1 MAAPDTGQERT
12 EQATAK
18 RLQEAREKGQ
28 IARSLDLNTTVILLA
43 AAGGLMVLGGRMT
56 AGLLEAMRHN
66 FNINRSA
73 IFSPDTLFTSL
84 EDSTSTVLVAFAPFF
99 ILMVVVA
106 ISAPMALSGWSINAK
121 SLGFKWEKLNP
132 LAGLKRIFGP
142 QGLMELLKA
151 LAKFLVLGGAAVL
164 LLWNMMDAFMGLGS
178 EPLPEALS
186 HVAQLLGSCF
196 LILSAVMVLIA
207 LVDVPFQLWNHARQ
221 LKMTRQET
229 KDEYKE
235 TDGNP
240 EVKGRIRSQQREMA
254 QRRMMAE
261 VPKAD
266 VIITNPTHYAVALR
280 YNPDKMRAP
289 VVVAKGKD
297 LIAMQIRS
305 IGVTH
310 RVAILSSPALARA
323 LHHSTE
329 LNHAIPAGLYLAVAQ
344 VLAYVYQLK
353 KRQNYD
359 ASYDGTPVP
368 LLDVPIPEGLKRDV

>member
-1 MAAPDTGQERT
+1 MAAQDTGQERT
-12 EQATAK
+12 EQATPK
-18 RLQEAREKGQ
+18 RLQDAREKGQ
-28 IARSLDLNTTVILLA
+28 IARSLDLNSTVILLA

-56 AGLLEAMRHN
+56 ASFLEAMRQN

-73 IFSPDTLFTSL
+73 IFDPNTLFKSL
-84 EDSTSTVLVAFAPFF
+84 EGSTSTVLIALAPFF
-99 ILMVVVA
+99 ILMVVAAV
-106 ISAPMALSGWSINAK
+106 SAPMAISGWSINTK
-121 SLGFKWEKLNP
+121 SLGFKLEKLNP

-142 QGLMELLKA
+142 QGLMELFKA
-151 LAKFLVLGGAAVL
+151 LAKFLVLGSAAVF
-164 LLWNMMDAFMGLGS
+164 LLWNMMGSFMGLGS

-186 HVAQLLGSCF
+186 HAAQLIGSCF
-196 LILSAVMVLIA
+196 LTLSAVMVLIA
-207 LVDVPFQLWNHARQ
+207 LVDVPFQLWNHSRQ
-221 LKMTRQET
+221 LKMTLQET

-240 EVKGRIRSQQREMA
+240 EIKGRIRSQQREMA
-254 QRRMMAE
+254 QRRMMVE

-289 VVVAKGKD
+289 IVVAKGKD

-368 LLDVPIPEGLKRDV
+368 LLDVPIPEELKRDV

>member
-1 MAAPDTGQERT
+1 MAAQDTGQERT
-12 EQATAK
+12 EQATPK
-18 RLQEAREKGQ
+18 RLQDAREKGQ
-28 IARSLDLNTTVILLA
+28 IARSLELNSTVILLA

-56 AGLLEAMRHN
+56 ASLLEAMRQN

-73 IFSPDTLFTSL
+73 IFDPNTLFKSL
-84 EDSTSTVLVAFAPFF
+84 EGSTSTVLIALAPFF
-99 ILMVVVA
+99 ILMVVAAV
-106 ISAPMALSGWSINAK
+106 SAPMAISGWSINTK
-121 SLGFKWEKLNP
+121 SLGFKLEKLNP

-142 QGLMELLKA
+142 QGLMELFKA
-151 LAKFLVLGGAAVL
+151 LAKVLVLGGAAVF
-164 LLWNMMDAFMGLGS
+164 LLWNMMGSFMGLGS

-186 HVAQLLGSCF
+186 HAAQLIGSCF
-196 LILSAVMVLIA
+196 LTLSAVMVLIA
-207 LVDVPFQLWNHARQ
+207 LVDVPFQLWNHSRQ
-221 LKMTRQET
+221 LKMTLQET

-240 EVKGRIRSQQREMA
+240 EIKGRIRSQQREMA

-289 VVVAKGKD
+289 IVVAKGKD
-297 LIAMQIRS
+297 LMAMQIRS

-368 LLDVPIPEGLKRDV
+368 LLDVPIPEELKRDV

>member
-1 MAAPDTGQERT
+1 MAAQDTGQERT
-12 EQATAK
+12 EQATPK
-18 RLQEAREKGQ
+18 RLQDAREKGQ
-28 IARSLDLNTTVILLA
+28 IARSLELNSTVILLA

-56 AGLLEAMRHN
+56 ASLLEAMRQN

-73 IFSPDTLFTSL
+73 IFDPNTLFKSL
-84 EDSTSTVLVAFAPFF
+84 EGSTSTVLIALAPFF
-99 ILMVVVA
+99 ILMVVAAV
-106 ISAPMALSGWSINAK
+106 SAPMAISGWSINTK
-121 SLGFKWEKLNP
+121 SLGFKLEKLNP

-142 QGLMELLKA
+142 QGLMELFKA
-151 LAKFLVLGGAAVL
+151 LAKFLVLGSAAVF
-164 LLWNMMDAFMGLGS
+164 LLWNMMGSFMGLGS

-186 HVAQLLGSCF
+186 HAAQLIGSCF
-196 LILSAVMVLIA
+196 LTLSAVMVLIA
-207 LVDVPFQLWNHARQ
+207 LVDVPFQLWNHSRQ
-221 LKMTRQET
+221 LKMTLQET

-240 EVKGRIRSQQREMA
+240 EIKGRIRSQQREMA

-289 VVVAKGKD
+289 IVVAKGKD

-368 LLDVPIPEGLKRDV
+368 LLDVPIPEELKRDV

>member
-1 MAAPDTGQERT
+1 MAAQDTGQERT
-12 EQATAK
+12 EQATPK
-18 RLQEAREKGQ
+18 RLQDAREKGQ
-28 IARSLDLNTTVILLA
+28 IARSLELNSTVILLA

-56 AGLLEAMRHN
+56 ASFLEAMRQN

-73 IFSPDTLFTSL
+73 IFDPNTLFKSL
-84 EDSTSTVLVAFAPFF
+84 EGSTSTVLIALAPFF
-99 ILMVVVA
+99 ILMVVAAV
-106 ISAPMALSGWSINAK
+106 SAPMAISGWSINTK
-121 SLGFKWEKLNP
+121 SLGFKLEKLNP

-142 QGLMELLKA
+142 QGLMELFKA
-151 LAKFLVLGGAAVL
+151 LAKVLVLGGAAVF
-164 LLWNMMDAFMGLGS
+164 LLWNMMGSFMGLGS

-186 HVAQLLGSCF
+186 HAAQLIGSCF
-196 LILSAVMVLIA
+196 LTLSAVMVLIA
-207 LVDVPFQLWNHARQ
+207 LVDVPFQLWNHSRQ
-221 LKMTRQET
+221 LKMTLQET

-240 EVKGRIRSQQREMA
+240 EIKGRIRSQQREMA

-289 VVVAKGKD
+289 IVVAKGKD
-297 LIAMQIRS
+297 LMAMQIRS

-368 LLDVPIPEGLKRDV
+368 LLDVPIPEELKRDV

>member
-1 MAAPDTGQERT
+1 MASQDSGQERT
-12 EQATAK
+12 EQATPK
-18 RLQEAREKGQ
+18 RLQDAREKGQ

-43 AAGGLMVLGGRMT
+43 AAGGLMVLGGRMID
-56 AGLLEAMRHN
+56 GLLYTMRQN
-66 FNINRSA
+66 FNIKRDS
-73 IFSPDTLFTSL
+73 IFDLNTVFQSL
-84 EDSTSTVLVAFAPFF
+84 EGSASHVLLALSPFF
-99 ILMVVVA
+99 ILMVIA
-106 ISAPMALSGWSINAK
+106 AMLAPLALSGWSISTK

-132 LAGLKRIFGP
+132 LSGLKRIFGP

-151 LAKFLVLGGAAVL
+151 LAKFSILGGGAVL
-164 LLWNMMDAFMGLGS
+164 LLWNMKGSFMALGS
-178 EPLPEALS
+178 EPLPDSLGN
-186 HVAQLLGSCF
+186 VATLLGSFF
-196 LILSAVMVLIA
+196 LTLSAAMILIA
-207 LVDVPFQLWNHARQ
+207 SVDVPFQLWNHSRQ

-305 IGVTH
+305 ISVTH
-310 RVAILSSPALARA
+310 RVPILSSPALARA
-323 LHHSTE
+323 LHYSTE

-359 ASYDGTPVP
+359 VSYDGTPVP
-368 LLDVPIPEGLKRDV
+368 LPDVSIPDELKRDE

>member
-1 MAAPDTGQERT
+1 MAAQDTGQERT
-12 EQATAK
+12 EPATPK
-18 RLQEAREKGQ
+18 RLQEARDKGQ
-28 IARSLDLNTTVILLA
+28 IARSLDLNSTVILLA

-56 AGLLEAMRHN
+56 AGLLDAMRQN

-73 IFSPDTLFTSL
+73 IFDTNTLFKSL
-84 EDSTSTVLVAFAPFF
+84 EESTSTVLIALAPFF
-99 ILMVVVA
+99 ILMVLA
-106 ISAPMALSGWSINAK
+106 ALSAPMALSGWSLSAK

-132 LAGLKRIFGP
+132 LSGLKRILGP

-151 LAKFLVLGGAAVL
+151 LAKFLVLGSAAIF
-164 LLWNMMDAFMGLGS
+164 LLWNMMGSFMGLGS

-186 HVAQLLGSCF
+186 HVAQLIGSCF
-196 LILSAVMVLIA
+196 LTLSAVMVLIA
-207 LVDVPFQLWNHARQ
+207 LVDVPFQLWNHNRQ
-221 LKMTRQET
+221 LKMTLQET

-280 YNPDKMRAP
+280 YNPDKMRTP
-289 VVVAKGKD
+289 IVVAKGKD
-297 LIAMQIRS
+297 LMAMQIRS

-310 RVAILSSPALARA
+310 RVPILSSPALARA

-368 LLDVPIPEGLKRDV
+368 LLDVSIPDELKRDV